1 VVAVVPGKRNAA
13 NCHKLLEEFR
23 QRTRGRIMRLMTS
36 DDYPSYKIAINDV
49 YGLRSVPLKLA
60 QTVRGPQRTLTRKR
74 PPPELNYARICK
86 RRENGRVVEV
96 TVQIVFGSEESIATA
111 LRRSKVSRAV
121 NTSFLERYNG
131 TDRHRNARKIRL
143 TYRFSKNWQ
152 MHEAMTYFTMY
163 SYNFC
168 WPVRTLAWVDR
179 QGAHHPRTPA
189 MSAGLAD
196 HQWSLAEWVL
206 MPVTQW
212 L

>member
-1 VVAVVPGKRNAA
+1 MAVVPGKRNAA

-60 QTVRGPQRTLTRKR
+60 HPGRGAQRTLPRKR

-111 LRRSKVSRAV
+111 LKQSAVSHAV
-121 NTSFLERYNG
+121 NTSFLERYHG

-143 TYRFSKNWQ
+143 TYRFSKNWRI
-152 MHEAMTYFTMY
+152 HEAMTWFTMY

-168 WPVRTLAWVDR
+168 WPVRTLARVDR

-196 HQWSLAEWVL
+196 HVCSLTEWVL
-206 MPVTQW
+206 TPVTQR